1 MNRRS
6 FLKSGAA
13 AGGSLFV
20 PVRGSARSAANDTDT
35 PSFGIVAD
43 RVALLAELALFE
55 RVCFHGACG
64 PAVFRREIPDHGASP
79 VPHGL
84 DRVMVVPGENGCGL
98 SASAFLIEFHSGGD
112 DCGLPVSGFLI
123 EFHSRFDAECSGEGA
138 VSVPLRSLLSWL
150 AAAGDDDSAV
160 TLRQRASGWIEAR
173 CGEHRLRVPSLPIE
187 TSAAESGLPPLPRTS
202 TPPGARPLPGLDGSW
217 LADHLHACALNFP
230 STEITI
236 PQALDRL
243 DSEAVR
249 RDRLRRVLFFP
260 GDRGAPNGNPA
271 RRKPKVSLVL
281 RFETMLQ
288 WMVLARAVGAPD
300 RVLDDGARVFFE
312 CGNRLLVS
320 SRFPDGFPFPRLW
333 RCALALREGDTRIA
347 TFSPARALAGRHS
360 LTSPWR
366 TI

>member
-1 MNRRS
+1 MMDRRS

-13 AGGSLFV
+13 AGGSLLL
-20 PVRGSARSAANDTDT
+20 PAGNAAGAGAD

-84 DRVMVVPGENGCGL
+84 DRVTLVPGENGCGL

-112 DCGLPVSGFLI
+112 DCGFPVSGFLI
-123 EFHSRFDAECSGEGA
+123 EFQSRFDAECSGEGA

-150 AAAGDDDSAV
+150 AAGGDDDSAV
-160 TLRQRASGWIEAR
+160 TLRQRAPDWIEAQ
-173 CGEHRLRVPSLPIE
+173 CGEHRLRMPALPIE
-187 TSAAESGLPPLPRTS
+187 ASAAESGLPALRRTS

-230 STEITI
+230 STEITV
-236 PQALDRL
+236 PQVMDRL

-271 RRKPKVSLVL
+271 RPKTKISLAL

-312 CGNRLLVS
+312 CGDRLLVS
-320 SRFPDGFPFPRLW
+320 SRFPDSFPQPW
-333 RCALALREGDTRIA
+333 RCAIGIRKGDTRIT
-347 TFSPARALAGRHS
+347 TFSPTRPLAGRHS
-360 LTSPWR
+360 LTSRWK